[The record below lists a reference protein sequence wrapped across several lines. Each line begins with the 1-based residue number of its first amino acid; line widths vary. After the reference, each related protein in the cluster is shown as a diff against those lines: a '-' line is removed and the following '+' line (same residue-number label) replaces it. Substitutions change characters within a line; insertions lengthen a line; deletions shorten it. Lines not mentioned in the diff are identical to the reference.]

1 MEANLS
7 KKDIIHLL
15 RGVEPSYDKM
25 GIVEDMG
32 LGYYTGGFEDRFEWQ
47 YPNDHI
53 WNKYSEEELYKLYNK
68 QHYKQIRRFFMY

>member
-1 MEANLS
+1 MNVELT

-32 LGYYTGGFEDRFEWQ
+32 LGYYTGGFEDIFEWQ
-47 YPNDHI
+47 YPNYHLWD
-53 WNKYSEEELYKLYNK
+53 KYSEEELYGLYRKLTK
-68 QHYKQIRRFFMY
+68 D

>member
-1 MEANLS
+1 MNVELT

-15 RGVEPSYDKM
+15 RGVEPSFEKM

-47 YPNDHI
+47 YSNYHI
-53 WNKYSEEELYKLYNK
+53 WDKYSEEELYELYIKLTK
-68 QHYKQIRRFFMY
+68 E